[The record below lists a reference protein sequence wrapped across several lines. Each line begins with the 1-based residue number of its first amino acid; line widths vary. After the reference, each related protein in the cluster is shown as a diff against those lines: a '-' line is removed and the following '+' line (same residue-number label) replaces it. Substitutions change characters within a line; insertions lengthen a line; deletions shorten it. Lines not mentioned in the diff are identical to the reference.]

1 MAKIKIVVGVAC
13 ALVGACGGG
22 RSGWTVTSQ
31 PDPMTDV
38 RITKASTRFSG
49 EQFDAEV
56 EIACNSKGGIHYS
69 FTTFDKSGNP
79 AEITSKPVFGREALV
94 FAVRQD
100 DRAAKPMWTSNPR
113 YSNLITFSSKGGTDC
128 LAGGSQLTVRIPL
141 VNGVETFVLDQTDKS
156 LREMLEPCLAMQRDL
171 NAQKEQEREAK
182 RQAAEEAAAREYA
195 WQHDVPP
202 AAEAEPPVPQQ
213 SESQPNP
220 DVANDTA
227 NGMD

>member
-1 MAKIKIVVGVAC
+1 MAKVKFVVGVAC

-79 AEITSKPVFGREALV
+79 ADITSKPVFGREALV

-100 DRAAKPMWTSNPR
+100 DRAATPMWTSNPR
-113 YSNLITFSSKGGTDC
+113 TLSRANALTDRRGAPPRWRSGSISLCTSGKSDFRLGWTRAGCCMSVTFT
-128 LAGGSQLTVRIPL
+128 
-141 VNGVETFVLDQTDKS
+141 
-156 LREMLEPCLAMQRDL
+156 
-171 NAQKEQEREAK
+171 
-182 RQAAEEAAAREYA
+182 
-195 WQHDVPP
+195 
-202 AAEAEPPVPQQ
+202 
-213 SESQPNP
+213 
-220 DVANDTA
+220 
-227 NGMD
+227 